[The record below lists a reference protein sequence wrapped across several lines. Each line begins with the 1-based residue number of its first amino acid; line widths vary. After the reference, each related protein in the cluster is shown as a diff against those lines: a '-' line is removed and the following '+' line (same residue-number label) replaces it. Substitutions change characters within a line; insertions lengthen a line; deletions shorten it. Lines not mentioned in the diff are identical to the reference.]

1 MPGSTRSFEFAKRLV
16 QRGDTVY
23 MVTANWQGQ
32 SKGSFSK
39 EWGIN
44 VYWAPIRYANKMNFI
59 ARIFSYIS
67 YIGYVMI
74 IGKKLKFDLII
85 ASSTPLT
92 VAIPALWFKRLK
104 GKKIVFEVRDL
115 WPQLPVAIGALKS
128 SILIKVAKLLER
140 KTYENSEQVIVLST
154 GMQSELKGM
163 IPEHKLSVVTN
174 LSDLDKFQVS
184 EKTGL
189 DFRSN
194 FPGILNNPLV
204 VYTGAFGQINGVTYL
219 IEIAR
224 EMKKINSNVRF
235 ILAGAGYEKEKME
248 KQSKQ
253 FDLLNKSLFIIDYL
267 PKDKV
272 PNLLSA
278 AAITTSFFIDLPEME
293 HNSANKFFDGLAAG
307 KPIMINYGGW
317 QAELL
322 KQSGAGFNITKND
335 PIKAAKK
342 LNEVITNDR
351 MLNQMGLASRK
362 LAMLFDINTNYRKF
376 EKVIDRA
383 YYS

>member
-1 MPGSTRSFEFAKRLV
+1 
-16 QRGDTVY
+16 
-23 MVTANWQGQ
+23 
-32 SKGSFSK
+32 
-39 EWGIN
+39 
-44 VYWAPIRYANKMNFI
+44 
-59 ARIFSYIS
+59 
-67 YIGYVMI
+67 
-74 IGKKLKFDLII
+74 
-85 ASSTPLT
+85 
-92 VAIPALWFKRLK
+92 
-104 GKKIVFEVRDL
+104 
-115 WPQLPVAIGALKS
+115 
-128 SILIKVAKLLER
+128 
-140 KTYENSEQVIVLST
+140 
-154 GMQSELKGM
+154 
-163 IPEHKLSVVTN
+163 
-174 LSDLDKFQVS
+174 
-184 EKTGL
+184 
-189 DFRSN
+189 
-194 FPGILNNPLV
+194 
-204 VYTGAFGQINGVTYL
+204 
-219 IEIAR
+219 
-224 EMKKINSNVRF
+224 
-235 ILAGAGYEKEKME
+235 LAGAGYEKEKME

-362 LAMLFDINTNYRKF
+362 LAKLFDINTNYRKF